1 MVVQTLAKANEE
13 NPKRKCFRMIGGIL
27 AERTVDEVLPAIQT
41 NLEGVSLLFYI
52 SLIRYNI

>member
-1 MVVQTLAKANEE
+1 MVVQRLTKANEE

-41 NLEGVSLLFYI
+41 NLEGVSLLF
-52 SLIRYNI
+52 LEKK